1 MIVVAVML
9 LVLFRPSSSA
19 SVYPTEAELSAAETV
34 FEQQHQAE
42 RQRFRIQPAWLPLN
56 HYRRQF
62 NVLLPLPFKWSGE
75 SNTAQGQARESY
87 TAQAGGV
94 TLEVLVSHWEVKG
107 KSTAT
112 DVMNA
117 LDDDRVKSVLGC
129 SKVNVNRI
137 TTWNGLPGREFDLV
151 RNGQR
156 NLARMVLLSDHDHVI
171 LSSLFDGEATPEQ
184 ADRFFKSFSLEG
196 DPVKYGSP
204 PGWPTSSNDI
214 TTQWGKA
221 MHMNLSPR
229 EMDRSRW
236 LKTANEAVDVLANI
250 DVFRD
255 ANSGRWFRYHDAVA
269 SPKSPAMLVLPVEP
283 SDTYELQL
291 EVRRISPKPGA
302 FNIGLVVGGQPAMVA
317 IDAFNNGDQTCLHP
331 YTRKATDTPAVFH
344 TGTLLGQKPSTV
356 LVRVTP
362 QTVQVD
368 VDGNR
373 VIDFK
378 GEPSQLGLDQT
389 RWFPPPR
396 SLFVAVEQTQY
407 AISKCE
413 IRGL

>member
-1 MIVVAVML
+1 MAIVL
-9 LVLFRPSSSA
+9 LILFWPRPNISG
-19 SVYPTEAELSAAETV
+19 VPTEAELVVAETD
-34 FEQQHQAE
+34 FERQYQVE

-62 NVLLPLPFKWSGE
+62 NVLLPLPFKSSGE
-75 SNTAQGQARESY
+75 SSTAQGQARESY
-87 TAQAGGV
+87 SAQTGGA

-107 KSTAT
+107 KSTAK
-112 DVMNA
+112 DVMNS
-117 LDDDRVKSVLGC
+117 LDDERVMSVLGC
-129 SKVNVNRI
+129 SKVNVNRV
-137 TTWNGLPGREFDLV
+137 TTWNGRPGREFDLI

-171 LSSLFDGEATPEQ
+171 LSCLFDGETPPE
-184 ADRFFKSFSLEG
+184 AVDRFFKSFSLEG

-204 PGWPTSSNDI
+204 AGWPTSSDDI
-214 TTQWGKA
+214 RTQWGIA
-221 MHMNLSPR
+221 MHVNLFPR

-236 LKTANEAVDVLANI
+236 LKTENTSLDVLAQI

-255 ANSGRWFRYHDAVA
+255 ANSGRWFRYQEAVV

-283 SDTYELQL
+283 VDSYELQL

-302 FNIGLVVGGQPAMVA
+302 FNIGLVVDNQPAMIA

-331 YTRKATDTPAVFH
+331 YTRKGGDPPPVFH
-344 TGTLLGQKPSTV
+344 KGTLLGPKSSTIV
-356 LVRVTP
+356 VRVMP
-362 QTVQVD
+362 QTVQAD
-368 VDGNR
+368 VNGLR

-378 GEPSQLGLDQT
+378 GVSSQLGLDQT
-389 RWFPPPR
+389 RWFPPPN

-407 AISKCE
+407 TISKCE
-413 IRGL
+413 LRELP